1 MPRKMRV
8 TPWIDQFVRSKKA
21 GSAETAQT
29 EFGIAL
35 VKSVHPTYAVIGD
48 THTEIHAVFSDD
60 VRELVRLTVG
70 GDLSALEKRYVRVL
84 TAEPCFVVVRG
95 RRKEAIAVDQV
106 VVLDQGKCEAAEAS
120 EPPENI
126 TFKSDARNLIKK
138 VVTKMVTPEKRAN
151 RVDALLRDMKS
162 RMGAALTTPPTATAL
177 KTGPL
182 DVQHNGTE
190 DPAKRAGAVG
200 ASVVGDTGAD
210 GPEVPSTSAIKK
222 TLDSPENSATKR
234 LRSTSRAARVSLRS
248 GKCYANGEAVA
259 EDPETLP
266 PSPKRSRTSV
276 SSQREPVAEPAPA
289 ATASTKP
296 STSATP
302 KASAKPTESPKPTA
316 SAKPTALA
324 KPSTRP
330 TRPRGQSR
338 AACHRPPLWDI
349 APPLLDAM
357 RNLVHKHFSK
367 WT

>member
-162 RMGAALTTPPTATAL
+162 RMGAALTTPPTASAL
-177 KTGPL
+177 KTEPV

-190 DPAKRAGAVG
+190 DLAKRAGAVG
-200 ASVVGDTGAD
+200 ASVVGGLGAD
-210 GPEVPSTSAIKK
+210 GPEVPPTSAIKK
-222 TLDSPENSATKR
+222 ALDSPENSPTKR

-266 PSPKRSRTSV
+266 PSPKRSRPSV
-276 SSQREPVAEPAPA
+276 SSQGEPVAEPAPA
-289 ATASTKP
+289 ATTSTNP

-302 KASAKPTESPKPTA
+302 KASAKPTA
-316 SAKPTALA
+316 SAKPSA
-324 KPSTRP
+324 RP

-338 AACHRPPLWDI
+338 SACHRPPLWDI